1 MEMLNYRRLFLLLAL
16 IATLVLVACR
26 PAADLGSNA
35 SAASE
40 TRAPAAAAVG
50 KATEPAATGESA
62 TPAPVATRP
71 VSDGQFPNPSEVEES
86 LATIPTPP
94 PDAIVP
100 TPASFRLE
108 EMTDRGPADAAVT
121 IVEFSDYQC
130 PYCLR
135 YFDETYRQIID
146 NYVEAG
152 YVRYVFKDFPL
163 EQLHPQAK
171 EAAEAARCAGDQ
183 NAYWAMHDQ
192 LFGAQESWAGQEDPT
207 PIFVGLAQDLGLDD
221 GALQECLDS
230 GRYTQAVAADLAEG
244 QALGVTGTPTFF
256 INGYPLVGARAYEIF
271 QLAFGLADAGR
282 LSDAFAQA
290 PTPTPIP
297 IGEIPTEGA
306 PSKGDQD
313 APVLMIEYSDYQ
325 CPYCSRYVQETLPLI
340 EENYIQT
347 GKVRYVF
354 KDFPLSFHAQA
365 NLAAQAARCAGDQGD
380 YWGMHDLLFA
390 NQQDWANDGAA
401 QTFSGYAGQ
410 LGLDTSRFDSCLA
423 SGVYADAIKNETQE
437 GLSVGVS
444 GTPAFFVNGQFIS
457 GAQPYQAFQ
466 QAIEAALNN

>member
-1 MEMLNYRRLFLLLAL
+1 MEMLNNRRLFLLLAL
-16 IATLVLVACR
+16 IGTLLFVACR
-26 PAADLGSNA
+26 PAADLEPNTPG
-35 SAASE
+35 ASE
-40 TRAPAAAAVG
+40 TQAPVPADSEQS
-50 KATEPAATGESA
+50 TEPAPTEERATSV
-62 TPAPVATRP
+62 PVPTRP
-71 VSDGQFPNPSEVEES
+71 AAGGDFPNSPEVLES

-100 TPASFRLE
+100 TPANLRPE
-108 EMTDRGPADAAVT
+108 EMTVRGPADASVT

-152 YVRYVFKDFPL
+152 YVRYEFKDFPL
-163 EQLHPQAK
+163 EQLHPQAQ
-171 EAAEAARCAGDQ
+171 EAAEAARCAGEQ
-183 NAYWAMHDQ
+183 GAYWAMHDQ
-192 LFGAQESWAGQEDPT
+192 LFDSQESWAGQEDPT
-207 PIFVGLAQDLGLDD
+207 PIFVGLARDLGLDD
-221 GALQECLDS
+221 GAVQECLDS
-230 GRYTQAVAADLAEG
+230 GRFTQTVGADLAEG
-244 QALGVTGTPTFF
+244 RALGVTGTPTFF

-306 PSKGDQD
+306 PSKGDGD

-390 NQQDWANDGAA
+390 NQQDWANESAA
-401 QTFSGYAGQ
+401 QVFSSYADQ
-410 LGLDTSRFDSCLA
+410 LGLDAGQFDSCLS
-423 SGVYADAIKNETQE
+423 SGTYEDKINNEIQE

-466 QAIEAALNN
+466 QAIEAALNK

>member
-1 MEMLNYRRLFLLLAL
+1 
-16 IATLVLVACR
+16 
-26 PAADLGSNA
+26 
-35 SAASE
+35 
-40 TRAPAAAAVG
+40 
-50 KATEPAATGESA
+50 
-62 TPAPVATRP
+62 
-71 VSDGQFPNPSEVEES
+71 
-86 LATIPTPP
+86 
-94 PDAIVP
+94 
-100 TPASFRLE
+100 
-108 EMTDRGPADAAVT
+108 
-121 IVEFSDYQC
+121 
-130 PYCLR
+130 
-135 YFDETYRQIID
+135 
-146 NYVEAG
+146 
-152 YVRYVFKDFPL
+152 VRYVFKDFPL

-171 EAAEAARCAGDQ
+171 EAAEAAHCAGEQ
-183 NAYWAMHDQ
+183 GAYWAMHDQ
-192 LFGAQESWAGQEDPT
+192 LFDSQESWGGQEDPT
-207 PIFVGLAQDLGLDD
+207 PIFVGLARDLGLDD

-230 GRYTQAVAADLAEG
+230 GRFTQTVAADLAEG
-244 QALGVTGTPTFF
+244 RALGVTGTPTFF

-297 IGEIPTEGA
+297 VGEIPTEGS
-306 PSKGDQD
+306 PSKGDAD

-365 NLAAQAARCAGDQGD
+365 SLAAQAARCAGDQGD

-390 NQQDWANDGAA
+390 NQQDWANDRAA
-401 QTFSGYAGQ
+401 QIFSDYADQ
-410 LGLDTSRFDSCLA
+410 LGLDTGQFDSCLS
-423 SGVYADAIKNETQE
+423 SGSYEDEVNSEIQE

-466 QAIEAALNN
+466 QAIEAALSQ